1 LSRGS
6 WWLGQHPG
14 SDFWGVAPGTQLAA
28 TKMRWIIPGVSA
40 TWQRPIWSASFSIG
54 VHERLQSLVS

>member
-1 LSRGS
+1 MAFVGSRRR
-6 WWLGQHPG
+6 
-14 SDFWGVAPGTQLAA
+14 ALAA
-28 TKMRWIIPGVSA
+28 AKLRGKIPGASA